1 MVAQKRSDNKLD
13 KNKNYSARSST
24 NMALTTR
31 LFGVL
36 LTVFILILTVKSEL
50 LHYKIITM
58 QLVLA
63 IPITFISMVINS
75 KIHNEKS
82 FLKYRTLNIIT
93 ASFSISLILNSLG
106 LLVTRY
112 VSAYAGILFFIVLII
127 SYALFFIIDMKDRKV
142 YNELIIILML
152 LIFGLLPSLIP
163 SIGFI

>member
-1 MVAQKRSDNKLD
+1 MVEKKKSD
-13 KNKNYSARSST
+13 KNYSARSST

-50 LHYKIITM
+50 LQYKIITL

-82 FLKYRTLNIIT
+82 FFKYRTLNIIT
-93 ASFSISLILNSLG
+93 ASFSISLILNALG
-106 LLVTRY
+106 LLITKY
-112 VSAYAGILFFIVLII
+112 VSVYAGILFFIVLII
-127 SYALFFIIDMKDRKV
+127 AYGLFFIIDYKDRKV
-142 YNELIIILML
+142 FNEMIIIIML
-152 LIFGLLPSLIP
+152 FIFGLLPSLVP
-163 SIGFI
+163 SIGFIG

>member
-1 MVAQKRSDNKLD
+1 MVEKKKSD
-13 KNKNYSARSST
+13 KNYSARSST

-36 LTVFILILTVKSEL
+36 LTVFVLILTVKSEL
-50 LHYKIITM
+50 LQYKIITL

-82 FLKYRTLNIIT
+82 FFKYRTLNIIT

-112 VSAYAGILFFIVLII
+112 VSITAGILFFVVLII
-127 SYALFFIIDMKDRKV
+127 AYGLFFIIDMKDRKV
-142 YNELIIILML
+142 FNELIIILML
-152 LIFGLLPSLIP
+152 LIFGLLPSLVP
-163 SIGFI
+163 SIGFV